1 MAESATAR
9 ALVVDDDARVQ
20 RFVTAALESVGF
32 TVTATGSGEEAA
44 RLVTSHPDLVVLD
57 VELPDVSGR
66 EVCRRL
72 KAAPE
77 TATIPVLM
85 LSGVY
90 VEPADRSQALEDGS
104 DAYLTKPVTARELTA
119 TARALLRTA
128 SAERKTREHQRT
140 EHALRRRVAQSN
152 FILDVAR
159 AITASLDVQT
169 LLDRIVEQAS
179 LLLGAPRVSL
189 ALVERIEPTP
199 VIRFAAARGL
209 SRTFTE
215 YLRPLHWRDGTTPA
229 AIQERRPVWSADL
242 LNDPQFDLTPS
253 TRSLVEAEGYRS
265 VLSVPLL
272 AHDRPLGALVLYRDA
287 PGPFSDDDVDVMQ
300 LFAAQAAVAVE
311 NAALYRRAQSRAE
324 KLTALST
331 LTRLITSAASS
342 HEVFGAVAE
351 AAGRLLDAR
360 SSRVWVD
367 DPAAGVLRAEGSYTN
382 DPLIRDGLS
391 RVTEIPH
398 GQGVTAEVYAS
409 RAPVFISDLRSAP
422 NWLNHEL
429 VRLANVRFYAGIPLV
444 AGDHVV
450 GVLSVLFDA
459 REDFS
464 EEEKELARML
474 ADHAAI
480 AIRQAQLYAEANRR
494 RQDAERMADNL
505 ERSQSSLVKT
515 ERLRA
520 LGEMAAG
527 VAHDF
532 NNLLSVI
539 LGRTELML
547 RRVGEGDTSRD
558 LEAVRRAA
566 QDGADTVRR
575 IQEFTRTRRTRAFE
589 RVDLAE
595 VAREV
600 IELTRPRWALE
611 AQARGVAYEFS
622 VDGAAPPVAG
632 RPEELREV
640 LANLLTNAVDAMP
653 AGGVCRIRLDVRDEW
668 ALMAI
673 SDTGIGMPEDM
684 RRRVFEP
691 FFTSKGP
698 RGTGLGLAVSWGIV
712 TRHGGTIEVD
722 SAPGQG
728 TTFRLRLP
736 IPVTLPDVV
745 LGVPITPAPRPA
757 RLLLIEDEPEVQA
770 VLAELLREAGYSVT
784 VASDGLEGVEHC
796 ERESVDVVLSDIS
809 MPGISGWD
817 VAARLRTRHPHIP
830 IGFVTGW
837 GDQLDQE
844 RLAGT
849 GVDFVVAKPFQAHDI
864 LRHVAQALMKP
875 RSPGVERS

>member
-1 MAESATAR
+1 
-9 ALVVDDDARVQ
+9 LGVVGD
-20 RFVTAALESVGF
+20 EP
-32 TVTATGSGEEAA
+32 GS
-44 RLVTSHPDLVVLD
+44 
-57 VELPDVSGR
+57 
-66 EVCRRL
+66 
-72 KAAPE
+72 
-77 TATIPVLM
+77 
-85 LSGVY
+85 
-90 VEPADRSQALEDGS
+90 
-104 DAYLTKPVTARELTA
+104 
-119 TARALLRTA
+119 
-128 SAERKTREHQRT
+128 
-140 EHALRRRVAQSN
+140 
-152 FILDVAR
+152 
-159 AITASLDVQT
+159 
-169 LLDRIVEQAS
+169 
-179 LLLGAPRVSL
+179 
-189 ALVERIEPTP
+189 
-199 VIRFAAARGL
+199 
-209 SRTFTE
+209 
-215 YLRPLHWRDGTTPA
+215 
-229 AIQERRPVWSADL
+229 
-242 LNDPQFDLTPS
+242 
-253 TRSLVEAEGYRS
+253 
-265 VLSVPLL
+265 
-272 AHDRPLGALVLYRDA
+272 
-287 PGPFSDDDVDVMQ
+287 FSYDDVDGMQ
-300 LFAAQAAVAVE
+300 LFAGQAAVAVE

-409 RAPVFISDLRSAP
+409 RAPVFISDLRTAA
-422 NWLNHEL
+422 NWLNPEL

-459 REDFS
+459 REEFS

-494 RQDAERMADNL
+494 RQDAERMAENL

-515 ERLRA
+515 ERLRT

-547 RRVGEGDTSRD
+547 RRVREAETSRD

-589 RVDLAE
+589 RVDLGD

-600 IELTRPRWALE
+600 IELTRPRWELE
-611 AQARGVAYEFS
+611 AQARGVTYELG
-622 VDGAAPPVAG
+622 VDGTAPPVAG

-640 LANLLTNAVDAMP
+640 LTNLLTNAVDAMP
-653 AGGVCRIRLDVRDEW
+653 AGGVCRIRLEVRDEW
-668 ALMAI
+668 AVMAI
-673 SDTGIGMPEDM
+673 TDTGIGMAEEM

-712 TRHGGTIEVD
+712 TRHGGTIEVE

-770 VLAELLREAGYSVT
+770 VLAELLREAGYSVI
-784 VASDGLEGVEHC
+784 VARDGLEGVEHC
-796 ERESVDVVLSDIS
+796 ERESVDIVLSDIS

-849 GVDFVVAKPFQAHDI
+849 GVAFVVAKPFQAHDI
-864 LRHVAQALMKP
+864 LRHVAQALM
-875 RSPGVERS
+875 RSRGAGVERP